1 MAEFLHGIEVLYRQ
15 SRPEPRPI
23 RTLRSNVIGLVGTA
37 VRGPINTP
45 VLIRNR
51 VDAVTMFGND
61 FGTIPA
67 ALDGIYDQG
76 GASVVVINVF
86 DPAAHK
92 VAIAAASHT
101 AVAGV
106 VTIDSPAYPIRE
118 VVVTSDPAGT
128 DYALDTDYTLDS
140 DTGTITRI
148 ATSASTF
155 AVDADLLIAYAYP
168 NEADPALV
176 AAVVGGVDVNT
187 GAYQGLH
194 ALLAAQGSLKVRPKI
209 VCVPGYSHEVAV
221 IAELPGVLDRLL
233 GTAVVSGPNTT
244 DAAAITLRDTIGS
257 RRMYLVDPHA
267 QVYDTEAAAVV
278 DEDAT
283 ARIAGVIAVNDS
295 ERSGPWHSPSN
306 REINGLVGTARPIDF
321 GIGDPNSRA
330 NRLNEQEIATI
341 IQLEGYRLWGNR
353 TCNSAANDPKWN
365 FLNVVRTADAIA
377 ESIVEAHLWAVDRCI
392 SKEYAAAVIG
402 SVQAY
407 LDTLASP
414 ARPGGQ
420 AILGGAVWIDPA
432 ANPPTELEQGHISFA
447 YDFTP
452 CYPAERVTFSAVLTN
467 NYLEGIF

>member
-37 VRGPINTP
+37 RIGPINTP

-61 FGTIPA
+61 FGTIPG

-76 GASVVVINVF
+76 GASVVVINVL
-86 DPAAHK
+86 DPAVHK
-92 VAIAAASHT
+92 TPVAMAAVT
-101 AVAGV
+101 AVGDVATIPSPVFPVSDVAVRPAGGADY
-106 VTIDSPAYPIRE
+106 TL
-118 VVVTSDPAGT
+118 GT
-128 DYALDTDYTLDS
+128 DYTVDLA
-140 DTGTITRI
+140 TGTITRI
-148 ATSASTF
+148 AASGTTF
-155 AVDADLLIAYAYP
+155 AQDATIEIDYAYP
-168 NEADPALV
+168 NEADAALV
-176 AAVVGGVDVNT
+176 TAVVGGVDMAT
-187 GAYQGLH
+187 GNYEGLH

-209 VCVPGYSHEVAV
+209 VCAPGYSHEAGV

-233 GTAVVSGPNTT
+233 GVAVVSGPNTT
-244 DAAAITLRDTIGS
+244 DAAVITLRDTIGS
-257 RRMYLVDPHA
+257 RRMYLLDPHGL
-267 QVYDTEAAAVV
+267 VYDTAAAASV

-295 ERSGPWHSPSN
+295 QRNGPWHSPSN

-321 GIGDPNSRA
+321 GVSDPNSRS
-330 NRLNEQEIATI
+330 NRLNEKEIATI
-341 IQLEGYRLWGNR
+341 IQLDGFRLWGNR
-353 TCNSAANDPKWN
+353 SCNSAANDPKWN
-365 FLNVVRTADAIA
+365 FLNVTRTADAIA

-392 SKEYAAAVIG
+392 NKEYVAAVIG

-407 LDTLASP
+407 IDTLASP

-420 AILGGAVWIDPA
+420 AILGGSVWIDPA
-432 ANPPTELEQGHISFA
+432 ANPATEIEQGHVSFA

-467 NYLEGIF
+467 DYLEGIF